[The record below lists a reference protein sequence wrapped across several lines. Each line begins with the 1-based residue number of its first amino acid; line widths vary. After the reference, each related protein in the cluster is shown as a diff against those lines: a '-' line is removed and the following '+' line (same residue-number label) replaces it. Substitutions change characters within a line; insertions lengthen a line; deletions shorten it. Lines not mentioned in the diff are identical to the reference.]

1 MKQLITRKL
10 IISLLVLFGL
20 TMVSAQTKDS
30 TLILEV
36 NFDLDSSILS
46 RKQKDKVDSLLTIIP
61 IPIYKQIE
69 IYGHTDSFASVD
81 YNRDLS
87 KRRVSSILQYLVL
100 QGLDPLRVKADYYG
114 EERPKY
120 DNSAETRAKNR
131 RCEVH
136 FHVDPGALPMPN
148 LKLTDLEFKTGNR
161 VRIPNLNFVGNQPI
175 PIGDSFE
182 TLKDLLRVM
191 QKYPDLKIQLQGHVC
206 CNDNLELSQDRAKM
220 VHDFLVGNGID
231 ASRMTHKGFS
241 NKKPLF
247 KETSDENKA
256 MNRRVEIL
264 VLKNSDRVLPIPAE
278 ETKVDL
284 RAPVLSVT
292 FFPNKRRLYPSG
304 DFMLNLIADMIKESS
319 GLYYEFVIFDNIN
332 DSKLT
337 GMRVAG
343 FERALL
349 DFKVDKSKFNVSSQ
363 GKLPNM
369 PTSVNNNLIMVKISK
384 R

>member
-1 MKQLITRKL
+1 M
-10 IISLLVLFGL
+10 
-20 TMVSAQTKDS
+20 
-30 TLILEV
+30 LEV

-46 RKQKDKVDSLLTIIP
+46 RKQKDKVDSLLAIIP
-61 IPIYKQIE
+61 IPVYKQIE
-69 IYGHTDSFASVD
+69 VYGHTDSLAGIE
-81 YNRDLS
+81 YNRELS

-100 QGLDPLRVKADYYG
+100 QGLDPLKVKADYYG

-120 DNSAETRAKNR
+120 DNSPESRAKNR
-131 RCEVH
+131 RCEIH

-175 PIGDSFE
+175 PVGDSFE
-182 TLKDLLRVM
+182 TLEDLLRVM

-206 CNDNLELSQDRAKM
+206 CNDNMELSEDRAKM
-220 VHDFLVGNGID
+220 VHDFLVGNGIE

-241 NKKPLF
+241 NKKPMF

-264 VLKNSDRVLPIPAE
+264 VLKNTDRVVPIPENTA
-278 ETKVDL
+278 KVDL
-284 RAPVLSVT
+284 RAPVLAVT

-304 DFMLNLIADMIKESS
+304 DFMLNLIADMMKESS

-337 GMRVAG
+337 GMRAGG

-349 DFKVDKSKFNVSSQ
+349 DFKVDKSIFSVSSQ
-363 GKLPNM
+363 AKYANM
-369 PTSVNNNLIMVKISK
+369 PKSVNDNLIMVKISK